1 MSEKQVKATVL
12 QDFFDSENR
21 GLVLKVGQTIE
32 RSKERITFLEGKG
45 LVKTENNVAEKVE
58 KPKTQ
63 KASK

>member
-32 RSKERITFLEGKG
+32 CSKERITFLESKG
-45 LVKTENNVAEKVE
+45 LVKAENNVAEKVE
-58 KPKTQ
+58 KPKT
-63 KASK
+63 KGK

>member
-32 RSKERITFLEGKG
+32 RSKERITFLESKG
-45 LVKTENNVAEKVE
+45 LVKAEITVAEKVE
-58 KPKTQ
+58 KPKT
-63 KASK
+63 KGK

>member
-32 RSKERITFLEGKG
+32 RSKERITFLESKG

>member
-32 RSKERITFLEGKG
+32 RSKERITFLESKG
-45 LVKTENNVAEKVE
+45 LVKAENNVAEKVE
-58 KPKTQ
+58 KPKT
-63 KASK
+63 KGK